1 MPNKR
6 KELPRGAGIL
16 LPVSSLPSPY
26 GIGALGK
33 AAFAFIDFLK
43 EAGQKYWQ
51 VLPVGPTS
59 FGDSPYQS
67 FSAFAG
73 NPYFIDLDTLREEG
87 LLEQAEIDA
96 FDWGDAPDDVNYAK
110 IYQSRFQVLRSA
122 FQRSRHR
129 DTQEYRAFCE
139 AQALW
144 LEDYALYMALKD
156 SFEGHEWLRWPEKI
170 RLRDAEEVELWSG
183 LLEEERDFWKFCQYK
198 FFEQWDRIR
207 TYAKQN
213 GVQIIGDIPIYVA
226 LDSADVWVH
235 GELFQLDEQ
244 RRPTC
249 VAGVPPDAFSETGQL
264 WGNPLYDWEEME
276 RTDFAWWKA
285 RMAHSARLYDVIR
298 IDHFIGTVRYY
309 AIPYGAT
316 TAAVGEWRQGPGMK
330 LVKAMDSAV
339 GKSKI
344 IAEDLGA
351 LVPEVRKVLKQA
363 GYPGMKVMQFG
374 FDSDAQ
380 NEHLPHNYSQNLAIY
395 GGTHDNE
402 TLVGHYVENLSKDSR
417 YAMRYLQVHRRKD
430 IPKAMVVAGYASVAN
445 TVLYQIQDLL
455 FLPNSARMNFPSTL
469 GGNWRWRLVDGQLTV
484 ELADWLRGLTEIYG
498 R

>member
-1 MPNKR
+1 M
-6 KELPRGAGIL
+6 

-87 LLEQAEIDA
+87 LLEQQEIDA
-96 FDWGDAPDDVNYAK
+96 FDWGDAPDDVDYAK
-110 IYQSRFQVLRSA
+110 LYQSRFQVLRSA

-156 SFEGHEWLRWPEKI
+156 SFEGHEWLLWPEKI
-170 RLRDAEEVELWSG
+170 RLRDAEEVKVWSG

-198 FFEQWDRIR
+198 FFEQWDRVR
-207 TYAKQN
+207 AYAKQN

-244 RRPTC
+244 HRPTC
-249 VAGVPPDAFSETGQL
+249 VAGVPPDAFS
-264 WGNPLYDWEEME
+264 
-276 RTDFAWWKA
+276 
-285 RMAHSARLYDVIR
+285 
-298 IDHFIGTVRYY
+298 
-309 AIPYGAT
+309 
-316 TAAVGEWRQGPGMK
+316 
-330 LVKAMDSAV
+330 
-339 GKSKI
+339 
-344 IAEDLGA
+344 
-351 LVPEVRKVLKQA
+351 
-363 GYPGMKVMQFG
+363 
-374 FDSDAQ
+374 
-380 NEHLPHNYSQNLAIY
+380 
-395 GGTHDNE
+395 
-402 TLVGHYVENLSKDSR
+402 
-417 YAMRYLQVHRRKD
+417 
-430 IPKAMVVAGYASVAN
+430 
-445 TVLYQIQDLL
+445 
-455 FLPNSARMNFPSTL
+455 
-469 GGNWRWRLVDGQLTV
+469 
-484 ELADWLRGLTEIYG
+484 
-498 R
+498 

>member
-1 MPNKR
+1 MH
-6 KELPRGAGIL
+6 RGAGIL

-96 FDWGDAPDDVNYAK
+96 FDWGDAPDDVDYAK
-110 IYQSRFQVLRSA
+110 LYQSRFQVLRSA
-122 FQRSRHR
+122 FQRSGHR

-170 RLRDAEEVELWSG
+170 RLRDAEEVEIWSG

-198 FFEQWDRIR
+198 FFEQWDRVR
-207 TYAKQN
+207 AYAKQN

-244 RRPTC
+244 RRTTC

-402 TLVGHYVENLSKDSR
+402 TLVGHYVENPSKDSR

>member
-1 MPNKR
+1 M
-6 KELPRGAGIL
+6 PRGAGIL

-96 FDWGDAPDDVNYAK
+96 FDWGDAPDDVDYAK
-110 IYQSRFQVLRSA
+110 LYQSRFQVLRSA
-122 FQRSRHR
+122 FQRSGHR

-285 RMAHSARLYDVIR
+285 RMAHSARLY
-298 IDHFIGTVRYY
+298 
-309 AIPYGAT
+309 
-316 TAAVGEWRQGPGMK
+316 
-330 LVKAMDSAV
+330 
-339 GKSKI
+339 
-344 IAEDLGA
+344 
-351 LVPEVRKVLKQA
+351 
-363 GYPGMKVMQFG
+363 
-374 FDSDAQ
+374 SDAQ

-402 TLVGHYVENLSKDSR
+402 TLVGHYVENPSKDSR